1 MIHVPLEDRLR
12 KPEKR
17 KQDMTMNPLNSDRF
31 KKAIAAG
38 MIGLTA
44 LGATAAIPA
53 VASAQ
58 EAPTEEAREARQADR
73 AERKAER
80 VAVLTDALGV
90 GEDVLQAAREA
101 GQSIADVATAQGV
114 SVESVVAAIVENKTS
129 HIQEHV
135 AAGDLTQDEAN
146 EKIAGLAERVTER
159 VNATP
164 GERGDGE
171 GRRGPRGPRGG
182 DVEAAPAGA

>member
-1 MIHVPLEDRLR
+1 MNI
-12 KPEKR
+12 
-17 KQDMTMNPLNSDRF
+17 NPLNRTASNTGRF

-38 MIGLTA
+38 VIGLTA
-44 LGATAAIPA
+44 LGATSVVPA

-58 EAPTEEAREARQADR
+58 EAPTEEAREARQAER
-73 AERKAER
+73 AERRAEK

-114 SVESVVAAIVENKTS
+114 SVESVVSAIVENKTA

-159 VNATP
+159 VNSAP

-171 GRRGPRGPRGG
+171 GRGNGRRGPGG
-182 DVEAAPAGA
+182 ADGAEAAPAGA

>member
-1 MIHVPLEDRLR
+1 
-12 KPEKR
+12 
-17 KQDMTMNPLNSDRF
+17 MTTRF

-38 MIGLTA
+38 LIGVTA
-44 LGATAAIPA
+44 LGATAAVPA
-53 VASAQ
+53 LASAQ
-58 EAPTEEAREARQADR
+58 APGDGTELTQEEREARRAERRAAREARR
-73 AERKAER
+73 AEK

-101 GQSIADVATAQGV
+101 GQSIADVADANGV
-114 SVESVVAAIVENKTS
+114 SVDSVVTALVDHKAAQ
-129 HIQEHV
+129 IQARV
-135 AAGDLTQDEAN
+135 DAGDLTQEEAN

-171 GRRGPRGPRGG
+171 GRGFGRRGPGGPGG
-182 DVEAAPAGA
+182 GNAEPASA